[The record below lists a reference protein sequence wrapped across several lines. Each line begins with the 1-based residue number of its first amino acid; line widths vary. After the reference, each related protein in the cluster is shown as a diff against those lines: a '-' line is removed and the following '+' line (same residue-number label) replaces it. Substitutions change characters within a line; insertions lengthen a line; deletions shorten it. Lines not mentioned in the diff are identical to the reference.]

1 MPRLFLLFYYWQ
13 LCSAIAN
20 HRECSC
26 RLIWSCLGDPVL
38 QRRTTEWQN
47 NAKRMKV
54 NILKRTIQYRDDK
67 TTFISTQSW
76 WFCYT
81 QKEKKTDSICI
92 FDQKTDP
99 NVSNLFLDSFL
110 SLLPI
115 FTKCLLIKGH
125 GVGYVSIMVGS
136 LAYNVKHIKVSAV
149 IWCHIKKKTE
159 LKLNV
164 FQVCRVPLRNKYYK
178 YSVI

>member
-1 MPRLFLLFYYWQ
+1 MILLH
-13 LCSAIAN
+13 SK
-20 HRECSC
+20 
-26 RLIWSCLGDPVL
+26 G
-38 QRRTTEWQN
+38 
-47 NAKRMKV
+47 
-54 NILKRTIQYRDDK
+54 
-67 TTFISTQSW
+67 
-76 WFCYT
+76 
-81 QKEKKTDSICI
+81 KKTDSICT

-99 NVSNLFLDSFL
+99 NVSNFFLDSFL

-115 FTKCLLIKGH
+115 FTKCLLIEGH

-149 IWCHIKKKTE
+149 IWCHIKKTE

>member
-1 MPRLFLLFYYWQ
+1 MKLFGWPR
-13 LCSAIAN
+13 SAKEDNRVAEQCKENEGEYTEENNTI
-20 HRECSC
+20 
-26 RLIWSCLGDPVL
+26 
-38 QRRTTEWQN
+38 QRWQN
-47 NAKRMKV
+47 YIYLNTELV
-54 NILKRTIQYRDDK
+54 ILLHSKG
-67 TTFISTQSW
+67 
-76 WFCYT
+76 
-81 QKEKKTDSICI
+81 KKTDSICI

-115 FTKCLLIKGH
+115 FTKCLLIEGH